1 MSYVDR
7 PDPARYAD
15 RLEAARTSP
24 ATYDTDA
31 SEEHTEA
38 GGWRLD
44 HHERDLP
51 PEPPGEPLPNGSF
64 AIARRILRDY
74 DFPDPRLI
82 TGIFSPDEPLEGR
95 PMLLRA
101 RFLAFT
107 FWFAVRVSRVVDEVQ
122 TGPDGPT
129 RVWGFGYYTLEGHF
143 ERGHITFAVRKALDT
158 GRVSVWIDAVSRP
171 DRIANP
177 FYRLGFKLFGR
188 RLQLRFA
195 RTALDRIERF
205 VRDEL
210 AAQAVGAPVPARDT
224 VDVEAPGPEQRAT
237 LQDARPDAPPRS

>member
-1 MSYVDR
+1 MTYVDR
-7 PDPARYAD
+7 PNAARYAD

-24 ATYDTDA
+24 ATFDPGAD
-31 SEEHTEA
+31 EQHTAA

-44 HHERDLP
+44 HHERALP
-51 PEPPGEPLPNGSF
+51 SEPPGEPLPDGPF

-82 TGIFSPDEPLEGR
+82 TGIYSPDDPLEGR

-101 RFLAFT
+101 RFLVFT
-107 FWFAVRVSRVVDEVQ
+107 FWFSVRVSRVLDDLQ
-122 TGPDGPT
+122 TTPDGPT

-143 ERGHITFAVRKALDT
+143 ERGHITFTVRKALET
-158 GRVSVWIDAVSRP
+158 GAVSVWIDAVSKP
-171 DRIANP
+171 ERIRNP
-177 FYRLGFKLFGR
+177 LYRIGFKLFGR

-205 VRDEL
+205 VREEL
-210 AAQAVGAPVPARDT
+210 AAQAVGSVAPKRET
-224 VDVEAPGPEQRAT
+224 VDVEAPDAEARAELADRDDRAT
-237 LQDARPDAPPRS
+237 PEP